1 MWKPGSEKPEGSSME
16 IGSTTTMATTTQPQQ
31 EAKLKTDPP
40 GRSPIPSS
48 TTTPKKRLSSGTMNM
63 KFMKRKKEI
72 HEQQQQQQ
80 QNRRKSGGGGEDND
94 TSNHNCVKQQSQ
106 SVDMDIDQQDDATT
120 PMKGSYAQQK
130 EQYGDDNDDEPFG
143 QATSMDMY
151 GIQGSLIGRRSF
163 RGFNPAMERAWNDS
177 KASLENNRVDGAP
190 REKISDEELLRRYQD
205 IAKSRNGS
213 SSTGK
218 QQDTVGNL
226 DKKMK
231 KRKKQELR

>member
-16 IGSTTTMATTTQPQQ
+16 IGSTTTMASTTTQPQQ

-80 QNRRKSGGGGEDND
+80 QNRRKSGGGEDND
-94 TSNHNCVKQQSQ
+94 TSNHNGVKQQSQ
-106 SVDMDIDQQDDATT
+106 SVDMDIDQQDDSTT
-120 PMKGSYAQQK
+120 PMKSSYTQQK
-130 EQYGDDNDDEPFG
+130 RQYGDGSDEPYG

-177 KASLENNRVDGAP
+177 KGSLENNKVNGAP

-205 IAKSRNGS
+205 IAKSRNGN